1 MASQPVTPGEPI
13 APFVPDLEALIAEV
27 MDEWKIPGLA
37 IAVVQNGE
45 AALVKAY
52 GLRDVEAG
60 LPVTTDTHFMI
71 CSITKS
77 FTSTG
82 LALLVDEQRLDWK
95 HPVRDYIPEFRL
107 HDAVATDRITVRDL
121 LCHQSGLPRHD
132 WIHMPGDLSPA
143 QMLAAMR
150 YLEPSTDIRSTFQYQ
165 NLGYL
170 VAGMVAERISG
181 QSWTAFTRARL
192 TDKLHM
198 TVTFTAEDF
207 AAAADAAVP
216 YAMDGDTRLRAK
228 LWPISTT
235 PSGGINTSIADF
247 AHWLRLHL
255 DKGEFAGQRLL
266 SPSLMRELQT
276 PRVHVMAS
284 EFAEIG
290 DVHYGFGFGVHNY
303 RGERVV
309 SHGGGWIGWSTLMT
323 MLPERDV
330 GVAVFTNRDASPVPD
345 ILTNYVFDR
354 VCGRELVP
362 WLDRHRERRRKAVA
376 QLDADRQA
384 RKASRRANTRP
395 SHELA
400 DYAGDYDHPGYGRMT
415 ITHTGNELK
424 WAYRGMLEPLA
435 HRHFGFIRDAPAT
448 ARGPRL
454 DLVRERFDEV
464 FSPPADPISRGDPRF
479 AHCLFSSR
487 RVDERHA
494 CAVRCGARE
503 LCAKGDRCG
512 DPGLARPFRRWRL
525 RNSGRIRAP
534 VLCEGKAAL
543 LNSEAERK
551 AGKNFHL
558 ESGSRFSRRG
568 SHFDRLRDLW
578 RGGGTCGHF
587 AAQFM
592 RRDRSVDV
600 PDGPGEAKN
609 NSGAQGGYDAYFG
622 TYPGADGFATDGSGF
637 EACLPVQDG
646 GQDCAPP
653 YHDPN
658 DVQIGGPVTL
668 WISALIC
675 CRSTSLVRYTF
686 PPP

>member
-1 MASQPVTPGEPI
+1 MSDRPATTDTSITSLLPELDALAAEAMA
-13 APFVPDLEALIAEV
+13 
-27 MDEWKIPGLA
+27 EWKVPAVTL
-37 IAVVQNGE
+37 AVVQNGE
-45 AALVKAY
+45 TTLLKAW
-52 GLRDVEAG
+52 GQRDVEAA
-60 LPVTTDTHFMI
+60 LPATPQTDFLI
-71 CSITKS
+71 CSITKT
-77 FTSTG
+77 FTAAA
-82 LALLVDEQRLDWK
+82 LALLVDEGRLDWTK
-95 HPVRDYIPEFRL
+95 PVRDTIPEFRL
-107 HDAVATDRITVRDL
+107 HDPVATERVRVRDL
-121 LCHQSGLPRHD
+121 LCHHSGLPRHD

-198 TVTFTAEDF
+198 TVTFTAEDL

-247 AHWLRLHL
+247 VNWLRLHL
-255 DKGEFAGQRLL
+255 DNGEFAGQRLL
-266 SPSLMRELQT
+266 SPSLIRELQT

-290 DVHYGFGFGVHNY
+290 DVHYGFGLGVHSY

-323 MLPERDV
+323 MLPERGV

-362 WLDRHRERRRKAVA
+362 WLDRHRERRRDAMA

-384 RKASRRANTRP
+384 RKATRRANTRP

-415 ITHTGNELK
+415 ITHTGNELQ

-435 HRHFGFIRDAPAT
+435 HRHYDTFELPEAAGRLVPSQLAISFSTDREGNIAMLSAPLEPLVKDIVFIRIPAGDCMDPAFRKDCIGSFSQGLVT
-448 ARGPRL
+448 IVVGLDNEGQLTLTVGSQPTSKLLPYQARTFTMAGL
-454 DLVRERFDEV
+454 EGF
-464 FSPPADPISRGDPRF
+464 
-479 AHCLFSSR
+479 
-487 RVDERHA
+487 RVE
-494 CAVRCGARE
+494 
-503 LCAKGDRCG
+503 
-512 DPGLARPFRRWRL
+512 FRR
-525 RNSGRIRAP
+525 
-534 VLCEGKAAL
+534 
-543 LNSEAERK
+543 
-551 AGKNFHL
+551 
-558 ESGSRFSRRG
+558 
-568 SHFDRLRDLW
+568 
-578 RGGGTCGHF
+578 
-587 AAQFM
+587 
-592 RRDRSVDV
+592 
-600 PDGPGEAKN
+600 GPGEAVDELIFHQPN
-609 NSGAQGGYDAYFG
+609 G
-622 TYPGADGFATDGSGF
+622 TFA
-637 EACLPVQDG
+637 ARR
-646 GQDCAPP
+646 A
-653 YHDPN
+653 
-658 DVQIGGPVTL
+658 
-668 WISALIC
+668 
-675 CRSTSLVRYTF
+675 
-686 PPP
+686 